1 MLPPGMQRLPAP
13 AGQLQPM
20 PGAAPPAQ
28 PPAMMPLHPG
38 LQPMPTQ
45 PMPTQPM
52 PTQPM
57 PTQPAALQPLPGPQP
72 TLPPGMKLVP
82 VGTNPVAA
90 QAAATAAAA
99 AQAHAASTAGQ
110 MTPQQMSV
118 IDQLAPI
125 IAKIGEGF
133 LQQLQGQHAGDVNY
147 AFLYDHDDS

>member
-1 MLPPGMQRLPAP
+1 
-13 AGQLQPM
+13 
-20 PGAAPPAQ
+20 
-28 PPAMMPLHPG
+28 
-38 LQPMPTQ
+38 MPTQ

-52 PTQPM
+52 PTQP
-57 PTQPAALQPLPGPQP
+57 PALQPLPGQQPQP

-82 VGTNPVAA
+82 IGTNPVAV
-90 QAAATAAAA
+90 QAAATAQAA